1 MLNESIKKFITW
13 APELMPDIIGDELP
27 EVEVYDDSAVL
38 DYTLGKEHDIEEILN
53 AIEDDMDLLIL
64 YHVIRERAVEC
75 RQHACAVSDPNG
87 GHMYKLNIASNRND
101 KVDRI
106 TVTVYS
112 DIVTMISETRED
124 KSLHERGG
132 FAPLTMMD
140 ERVYSNLFAIRDV

>member
-1 MLNESIKKFITW
+1 
-13 APELMPDIIGDELP
+13 
-27 EVEVYDDSAVL
+27 
-38 DYTLGKEHDIEEILN
+38 
-53 AIEDDMDLLIL
+53 
-64 YHVIRERAVEC
+64 
-75 RQHACAVSDPNG
+75 
-87 GHMYKLNIASNRND
+87 MYKLNIASNRND